1 MYFYR
6 KIIFTLLLYGLS
18 LISPNVTAN
27 EAESLF
33 SNYSPALVQI
43 KCINIESGQKS
54 SIGTGFFISGEGHI
68 VTNYH
73 VISNFIQSPEQY
85 RLELLDNKEQTH
97 QVDVLNID
105 VINDLAILDAKQPW
119 PVHFDLAQNPPTKGQ
134 EIYSLGN
141 PHDLGM
147 IVVPGTYNGIKSKSF
162 YKRIHFTGSI
172 NSGMSGGPTV
182 DEAGNVVGINVSSAG
197 NQLGF
202 LVPVE
207 RLSKLQEHTE
217 KQADEEKNET
227 FFINRITQQLTDNQ
241 NELYSLLTTTE
252 WKTYQLG
259 QATVPNELVD
269 FMPCWGDSN
278 QDKEKQRYT
287 AASTQCGLGERIYLS
302 NQFTTGHASMGFSWI
317 HSEELEQ
324 SQLATLFSHTLNR
337 HFGRNNAGS
346 DDVTDFHCQESLIS
360 NAAETISK
368 GIKCVRA
375 YRKYP
380 GLYDVRF
387 HSVLLNKDDQTLV
400 GRYALQ
406 GVSQDTAETFFTKFV
421 ENVSWN

>member
-1 MYFYR
+1 MRLLQHFAFCCFILFCS
-6 KIIFTLLLYGLS
+6 IISFK
-18 LISPNVTAN
+18 PQAN
-27 EAESLF
+27 EAEALF
-33 SNYSPALVQI
+33 SNFSPALVQI

-54 SIGTGFFISGEGHI
+54 SIGTGFFISETGQI

-85 RLELLDNKEQTH
+85 RLELLDNNDNTH
-97 QVDVLNID
+97 PVSVLEID
-105 VINDLAILDAKQPW
+105 VINDLAILDAKQEW
-119 PVHFDLAQNPPTKGQ
+119 PVHFLLADAPPTKGQ

-182 DEAGNVVGINVSSAG
+182 DEQGQVVGINVSSAG

-207 RLSKLQEHTE
+207 RLAELLNNVEQSLDMER
-217 KQADEEKNET
+217 DED
-227 FFINRITQQLTDNQ
+227 FFIDRITTQLTQNQ
-241 NELYSLLTTTE
+241 EALYQLLTETQ
-252 WKTYQLG
+252 WKTYTLG
-259 QATVPNELVD
+259 RASVPNELVD

-287 AASTQCGLGERIYLS
+287 AASTSCGLNERIYLS
-302 NQFTTGHASMGFSWI
+302 NQFTTGHAQMGFSWI
-317 HSEELEQ
+317 YSEELEKQ
-324 SQLATLFSHTLNR
+324 QAATLFTQTLNR
-337 HFGRNNAGS
+337 HFGGNNAGG
-346 DDVTDFHCQESLIS
+346 DDVTDFHCQEALIRNQS
-360 NAAETISK
+360 DTVSK
-368 GIKCVRA
+368 GINCVRA

-380 GLYDVRF
+380 GLFDVRF
-387 HSVLLNKDDQTLV
+387 HSLLLKKDDQTLV

-406 GVSQDTAETFFTKFV
+406 GVSQATAELFFSKFV
-421 ENVSWN
+421 ENISWN

>member
-1 MYFYR
+1 MQLFR
-6 KIIFTLLLYGLS
+6 QVLS
-18 LISPNVTAN
+18 CCLFVVLFIPNFRVVAN
-27 EAESLF
+27 EAEALF
-33 SNYSPALVQI
+33 SNYNPALVQI

-54 SIGTGFFISGEGHI
+54 SIGTGFFISESGQI

-73 VISNFIQSPEQY
+73 VISNYIQSPEQY
-85 RLELLDNKEQTH
+85 RLELLDSEEVTH
-97 QVDVLNID
+97 EVSVLDID
-105 VINDLAILDAKQPW
+105 VINDLAILDAGQQW
-119 PVHFDLAQNPPTKGQ
+119 PVHFPLAEQPPTKGQ

-182 DEAGNVVGINVSSAG
+182 DEQGNVVGINVSSAG

-207 RLSKLQEHTE
+207 RLFELQD
-217 KQADEEKNET
+217 KAQQSVEETKNEA
-227 FFINRITQQLTDNQ
+227 FFIDRITAQLTNNQ
-241 NELYSLLTTTE
+241 QELFAQLLENNWQRYS
-252 WKTYQLG
+252 LG
-259 QATVPNELVD
+259 QAKVPNELID

-278 QDKEKQRYT
+278 QAKEKERYT
-287 AASTQCGLGERIYLS
+287 AASTNCALGENIYLS
-302 NQFTTGHASMGFSWI
+302 SHMSTGQAQMGFSWI
-317 HSEELEQ
+317 QSNKLEPQ
-324 SQLATLFSHTLNR
+324 QLATLFTDTLNR
-337 HFGRNNAGS
+337 PYSRNNAGQ
-346 DDVTDFHCQESLIS
+346 DDVTDFYCKEALI
-360 NAAETISK
+360 EHKTDTVSK
-368 GIKCVRA
+368 GIQCVRA
-375 YRKYP
+375 YRKYA

-387 HSVLLNKDDQTLV
+387 HTLLLEKDDQTLV

-406 GVSQDTAETFFTKFV
+406 GVSRETADSFFSKFM